1 MTAKISTVQDCLFS
15 NRYQSKDIF
24 IAAKKNKKKESKQND
39 REIRPSQTAMFYL
52 RFRLLYFLNFL
63 LYSFVFSDLNLYHSS
78 RRANKDNAIRIP
90 IWCCTYITRVKVH
103 MPWIGKHFSCHGK
116 LLQRLCLGLEY
127 TFHVMAS
134 CYIDYHSSF
143 LLWWM

>member
-52 RFRLLYFLNFL
+52 RFPLLYFLNFL
-63 LYSFVFSDLNLYHSS
+63 LYSFVFSDLNLYDSS

-90 IWCCTYITRVKVH
+90 I
-103 MPWIGKHFSCHGK
+103 
-116 LLQRLCLGLEY
+116 
-127 TFHVMAS
+127 
-134 CYIDYHSSF
+134 
-143 LLWWM
+143 